1 MEEKN
6 SLFKKELM
14 YLNLEEFLG
23 LAHIMGISLKNESE
37 DGRYIRNDFETI
49 ENLMIDKYD
58 ALAKSEKNKLLRKVR
73 QLNSNKKR

>member
-6 SLFKKELM
+6 SLFIKELM

-23 LAHIMGISLKNESE
+23 LAHIMGVSLKNESE
-37 DGRYIRNDFETI
+37 NGRYIRNDFETI

-58 ALAKSEKNKLLRKVR
+58 ALTKPEKNRLLRKVR

>member
-23 LAHIMGISLKNESE
+23 LAHIMGISLKNEDE
-37 DGRYIRNDFETI
+37 NGRYIRNDFEAI
-49 ENLMIDKYD
+49 ENLMIDIYD
-58 ALAKSEKNKLLRKVR
+58 ALAKSERNRLLRKVR

>member
-6 SLFKKELM
+6 SLFKKELV

-37 DGRYIRNDFETI
+37 NGRYIRNDFEVI
-49 ENLMIDKYD
+49 ENLMIDIYD
-58 ALAKSEKNKLLRKVR
+58 ALTKSEKNRLLRKVR